1 MQTHQIIN
9 GALAGRFYC
18 ILPQNNQ
25 RSTDK
30 ILEKFHSITSIIMGH
45 ESFFIKI
52 TSAVVTFGLVQFD
65 FEDELRR
72 QKKYDEGETEQ
83 W

>member
-1 MQTHQIIN
+1 
-9 GALAGRFYC
+9 
-18 ILPQNNQ
+18 
-25 RSTDK
+25 
-30 ILEKFHSITSIIMGH
+30 MGH

-52 TSAVVTFGLVQFD
+52 TSAVVTFGFVQFD